1 MLKSLIL
8 IALVIVAIF
17 VTPWAWIGVLLIALW
32 KWRIWYRYNGRPW
45 RKVHFNAM
53 IYAAEALAHER
64 LRELKGNEFSYRNV
78 CIEMVRSLKGLGFDV
93 GENVEVFVDRQLAEY
108 QDPYFMEH
116 LATGYIVRA
125 KNISSQKANELIK
138 NVCNQNDLNDN
149 YFKLR
154 AVVAG
159 VVERVYS
166 ESDRGEYWYEVLNG
180 KAV

>member
-1 MLKSLIL
+1 MLKSLVL
-8 IALVIVAIF
+8 IALVVVAIF
-17 VTPWAWIGVLLIALW
+17 VTPLAWLGVLLIALW

-53 IYAAEALAHER
+53 IFAAEASAHEQ
-64 LRELKGNEFSYRNV
+64 LRALEGNQYSFRNI
-78 CIEMVRSLKGLGFDV
+78 CIEMVKSLARIGFDV
-93 GENVEVFVDRQLAEY
+93 GVDIEVFVDRQLAVY

-116 LATGYIVRA
+116 LVVGYMVRE
-125 KNISSQKANELIK
+125 KNISSQKASELIR
-138 NVCNQNDLNDN
+138 NACNQSDLNDT

-159 VVERVYS
+159 VVESVYS
-166 ESDRGEYWYEVLNG
+166 EKDRGEYWFEVLNG